1 MMKNN
6 KYILLSI
13 GFSVFFSACTS
24 IPQNAALTEAHN
36 NYNTARTDPQITSMA
51 ALELQEASSY
61 LDKADHALKERKE
74 DEVNHLAYLANQ
86 QVAIARE
93 TAQAKST
100 ESQIADA
107 RAKRDQVLLQARTAE
122 IEEAKQQIVV
132 DQMLIDRQQKEL
144 AELNAKKT
152 ARGLMVTLDDV
163 LFRTNM
169 SQLEPGGFRTVQKVA
184 DFLRHYSQQRVLIEG
199 HTDSTGSHHYN
210 QALSERRANTV
221 RQTLIDSGIDPGR
234 IETRGYGENFPIASN
249 DNAEGR
255 QLNRR
260 VEIIFSDEQGYIPAR
275 Q

>member
-1 MMKNN
+1 MKNN
-6 KYILLSI
+6 KGIFLTI
-13 GFSVFFSACTS
+13 GVLVFFSGCAS
-24 IPQNAALTEAHN
+24 VPQNAALTEAQS

-61 LDKADHALKERKE
+61 LDKADHALKESKDE
-74 DEVNHLAYLANQ
+74 DAVNHLAYLANQ
-86 QVAIARE
+86 QIAIARE
-93 TAQAKST
+93 TAKAKVT

-107 RAKRDQVLLQARTAE
+107 QQKRTQVLLDARTAE
-122 IEEAKQQIVV
+122 IEEVKQQMVV

-169 SQLEPGGFRTVQKVA
+169 SQLEPGGVRTVQKVA
-184 DFLRHYSQQRVLIEG
+184 EFLRQYSQQRVLIEG

-210 QALSERRANTV
+210 QALSERRANSV
-221 RQTLIDSGIDPGR
+221 RQTLMDSGIESAR
-234 IETRGYGENFPIASN
+234 IDTRGYGENFPVASN

-260 VEIIFSDEQGYIPAR
+260 VEIIFSDEQGYIPPR
-275 Q
+275 

>member
-1 MMKNN
+1 MKNN

-13 GFSVFFSACTS
+13 GYFVLFSACTS
-24 IPQNAALTEAHN
+24 IPNNAALTEAHN
-36 NYNTARTDPQITSMA
+36 NYNTARTDSQITGMA
-51 ALELQEASSY
+51 ALELQQASSY
-61 LDKADHALKERKE
+61 LEKADHALKERKE
-74 DEVNHLAYLANQ
+74 DEVTHLAYLANQ

-93 TAQAKST
+93 TAQAKRT

-107 RAKRDQVLLQARTAE
+107 QAKRDQVLLQARTAE
-122 IEEAKQQIVV
+122 IEETKQQVIV

-169 SQLEPGGFRTVQKVA
+169 SQLEPGGIRTVQKVA
-184 DFLRHYSQQRVLIEG
+184 GFLQQYVQQRVLIEG

-210 QALSERRANTV
+210 QALSERRADTV
-221 RQTLIDSGIDPGR
+221 RQTMIDSGVDPAR
-234 IETRGYGENFPIASN
+234 IETRGYGENYPVASN

-260 VEIIFSDEQGYIPAR
+260 VEIIFSDENGRIPAR

>member
-13 GFSVFFSACTS
+13 GVFVFLSACTS
-24 IPQNAALTEAHN
+24 IPQNVTLTDAHN
-36 NYNTARTDPQITSMA
+36 NYNTARTDPQITSKA

-61 LDKADHALKERKE
+61 LEKADHALKERKD

-107 RAKRDQVLLQARTAE
+107 QAKRDQVLLQARTAE
-122 IEEAKQQIVV
+122 IEEAKQQMVV

-169 SQLEPGGFRTVQKVA
+169 SQLEPGGVRTVQKVA
-184 DFLRHYSQQRVLIEG
+184 DFLRQYSQQRVLIEG

-221 RQTLIDSGIDPGR
+221 RQTLIDSGIPAAR
-234 IETRGYGENFPIASN
+234 IETQGYGENFPIASN

-260 VEIIFSDEQGYIPAR
+260 VEIIFSDEQGYIPPR